1 MENTIQFQSE
11 QCLDADA
18 LFLASVILLDVSR
31 IVGNIQ
37 VIVAVLLHYAT
48 MGVSITNSLIQLVAP
63 QSE

>member
-18 LFLASVILLDVSR
+18 LFLASIILLDVSR
-31 IVGNIQ
+31 IIGNIQ

-48 MGVSITNSLIQLVAP
+48 MGISITNSLIQLVAP
-63 QSE
+63 PAE

>member
-18 LFLASVILLDVSR
+18 LFLASIILLDVSR
-31 IVGNIQ
+31 IIGNIQ
-37 VIVAVLLHYAT
+37 VIVAVLLRYAA

-63 QSE
+63 QAE

>member
-1 MENTIQFQSE
+1 MENTIRFQSE